1 MNRRILLAVALSLL
15 PVVPVLAQQAPLRI
29 LVGFPAGG
37 STDAIARHLAQG
49 MTDLL
54 QRTVVVDN
62 RPGAGGQIAAAALKA
77 AAPDGNTLFL
87 SNSHALAMIPLTVR
101 QPGYDT
107 FKDFMPVGLVAI
119 ANDVLAVNPAI
130 VGDVRNISG
139 LVAWANAQ
147 PGKGNVG
154 VPAPASDPD
163 FGVRIIAKEFK
174 GDLTSV
180 PYRGDGPVMQ
190 DLVAGQIPAGMG
202 SVGAVLQ
209 HVRSDKLRVIA
220 VSGPQRLASLPDVPT
235 YIEQG
240 LKGYGVSGYAALVAP
255 TGTPRELIQRYNEV
269 VTRVVGS
276 AVFIARAQDL
286 GVIPASSTPEEL
298 ATRIRETSNA
308 FAAMVQRAG
317 YKMP

>member
-87 SNSHALAMIPLTVR
+87 SNIHALAMIPLTVR